1 MVPKCPHPNSQTPVS
16 LASCM
21 QKGLCKSDQLED
33 PEIEDCPGWSS
44 LPSPITY
51 MLRRGRRNG
60 QRQRDKCKD
69 GSGNQRRTVLLA
81 LDVEE
86 GTTSQG
92 MQEASRSWKGKEI
105 SSPLGPLEGKQACS
119 P

>member
-1 MVPKCPHPNSQTPVS
+1 MVPKCPHPNSQKPVS

-44 LPSPITY
+44 LPSTI
-51 MLRRGRRNG
+51 MCILRRGMRNG
-60 QRQRDKCKD
+60 QSQRDKCED
-69 GSGNQRRTVLLA
+69 GSRNQRTVLLA

-86 GTTSQG
+86 GATSQG

-105 SSPLGPLEGKQACS
+105 NSPLGPLEGKQACS